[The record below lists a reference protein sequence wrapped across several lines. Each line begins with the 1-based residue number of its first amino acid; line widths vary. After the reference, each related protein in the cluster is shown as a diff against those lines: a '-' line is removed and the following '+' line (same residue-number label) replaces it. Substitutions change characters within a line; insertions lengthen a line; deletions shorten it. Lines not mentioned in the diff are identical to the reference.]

1 MMNAPFLAVLAAV
14 FAPAL
19 APQSETGPGG
29 TVRVELTSPQNGAT
43 VPPSTPIEWH
53 LTAYVSQG
61 DNLGLA
67 MISCDIRQD
76 PSNPERTNVHQAW
89 SGGDAMRQ
97 FDQPL
102 GFTNP
107 GPEVGRSGFGGT
119 EIGPVE
125 GERDLFQ
132 IGGAQNTFG
141 VPGPCLGPAGEICMG
156 QDLFVDTGV
165 GQATQGEL
173 VAYGPLRA
181 PATPGTYRFRV
192 TSVVANTLA
201 VVNAPPQASVV
212 RPAKVDFSQQSEI
225 HFTVQ

>member
-1 MMNAPFLAVLAAV
+1 MFHPPCLAALAAAV
-14 FAPAL
+14 APTL
-19 APQSETGPGG
+19 APGNETGPGG

-43 VPPSTPIEWH
+43 LPPSASIEWH
-53 LTAYVSQG
+53 LTAFVSQG

-76 PSNPERTNVHQAW
+76 PGNPERTNVHQGW
-89 SGGDAMRQ
+89 SGGDSMRE
-97 FDQPL
+97 FDQPK

-119 EIGPVE
+119 EIGI
-125 GERDLFQ
+125 EREKDLFQ

-141 VPGPCLGPAGEICMG
+141 VLGPCLGPAGEICMG
-156 QDLFVDTGV
+156 QDLLVDTGV
-165 GQATQGEL
+165 GQSAQGEL

-181 PATPGTYRFRV
+181 PATPGTYRFRL
-192 TSVVANTLA
+192 TRASANTLA

-212 RPAKVDFSQQSEI
+212 RAARVDIAQDEI
-225 HFTVQ
+225 WFTVQ

>member
-1 MMNAPFLAVLAAV
+1 MHPFALAALAAV
-14 FAPAL
+14 STPVL

-43 VPPSTPIEWH
+43 VPPDASIEWN

-67 MISCDIRQD
+67 MISCDIQQD
-76 PSNPERTNVHQAW
+76 PGNPERTNVHQGW
-89 SGGDAMRQ
+89 SGGDVMRE
-97 FDQPL
+97 FDQPR

-119 EIGPVE
+119 EIGVE
-125 GERDLFQ
+125 REKDLFQ

-156 QDLFVDTGV
+156 QDVFVNIGV
-165 GQATQGEL
+165 GQASQGEL

-181 PATPGTYRFRV
+181 PDTPGTYRFRL
-192 TSVVANTLA
+192 TRAVANTLA

-212 RPAKVDFSQQSEI
+212 LPAKVDISQQNEI
-225 HFTVQ
+225 RFTVQ